1 LNKIGAKKVYWVINK
16 EKSDDPFNTLK
27 SVITAY
33 KNKTIKNIKYLKL
46 IAKKKFK
53 HLIFS

>member
-46 IAKKKFK
+46 IAKKKKFK
-53 HLIFS
+53 H